1 MAGYVG
7 PLFRRQ
13 RQRRP
18 AHENKSE
25 HGVGHYDA
33 LHVASAMAGKADLF
47 VTTDDHLIKKIRE
60 VGGLPV
66 MLPGEAL
73 AFLENWYEN

>member
-1 MAGYVG
+1 VLVVLADRSVVSVA
-7 PLFRRQ
+7 L
-13 RQRRP
+13 
-18 AHENKSE
+18 KLSE
-25 HGVGHYDA
+25 HGIGNFDA
-33 LHVASAMAGKADLF
+33 LHVASAMAGKADLL
-47 VTTDDHLIKKIRE
+47 VTTDDRLIKKMRE